1 MLLSSSK
8 TSLFFAS
15 FLGQL
20 ISSLFIFSAF
30 AILGRVGFS
39 LITIFNT
46 FSFSSCD
53 ILHNLSEIFL
63 VFCKSFK
70 KLNNSAEPDFLMLL
84 FSLGYIEHLPIVLS
98 HNVLFSS
105 SFFVYSWVSG
115 SNSHKPYLD
124 PLPGPVEKSRIVVN
138 NSLNLFLTLSLIFW
152 LDKKTSISFNH
163 SLLLT

>member
-8 TSLFFAS
+8 TSLFFAF
-15 FLGQL
+15 FLGQI

-30 AILGRVGFS
+30 AIFVRVGFS
-39 LITIFNT
+39 LRTIFNTLFNT

-53 ILHNLSEIFL
+53 ILHDLSEIFL

-138 NSLNLFLTLSLIFW
+138 NSLNLFLTLS
-152 LDKKTSISFNH
+152 
-163 SLLLT
+163 